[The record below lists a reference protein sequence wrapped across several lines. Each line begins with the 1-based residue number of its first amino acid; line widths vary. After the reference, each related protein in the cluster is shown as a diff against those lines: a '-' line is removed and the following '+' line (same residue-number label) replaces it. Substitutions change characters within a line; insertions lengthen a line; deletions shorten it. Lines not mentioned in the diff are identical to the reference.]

1 MDSKTNGSDMRKIRG
16 RRHTYTGVASGFGGE
31 QSRGETE
38 CYAGNG
44 ESSGG
49 RSGSGEVAS
58 AVPQKESHPL
68 VTDDTVIRSKV
79 IHGDGGSI
87 EEYEGGGKRGVVA
100 ERYDLVPPIGI
111 QQVAVAMAEGAA
123 RYGDLNWHGLPISNC
138 TNHALKH
145 IYQWI
150 DGNRDEDHLGHAAAN
165 LLMAAELEKRDDRYS
180 GNGIAR

>member
-1 MDSKTNGSDMRKIRG
+1 MAREKNGSDMREIRG

-31 QSRGETE
+31 QGSTDTE
-38 CYAGNG
+38 CSCSH
-44 ESSGG
+44 EPCSRG

-58 AVPQKESHPL
+58 ALPQEEQNPL
-68 VTDDTVIRSKV
+68 VTDDTVIRPKV
-79 IHGDGGSI
+79 IHGNGGSI
-87 EEYEGGGKRGVVA
+87 EEYAGGGKRGVVE
-100 ERYDLVPPIGI
+100 ERYDLVPPIGM
-111 QQVAVAMAEGAA
+111 QQVAVAMAEGAK
-123 RYGDLNWHGLPISNC
+123 RYGDLNWHGLPVSNC

-165 LLMAAELEKRDDRYS
+165 LLMAAELEKRNDRHS